1 MPEMKGIAEMPIYD
15 LSESECRAR
24 GLAALYAYPS
34 DGPFVALAVRPD
46 DLLADVARTVERR
59 VFEETFAMD
68 AATMTDEYAAYEQDS
83 IFFLVIERRTGAPA
97 GAARAIDGGG
107 KTLDDAPDAIGV
119 DLGTIA
125 EKHDL
130 LGGRI
135 WDFATLA
142 VLPEYR
148 GGKSTMVS
156 SLLYRAFLNAGRR
169 AGVQHVVAMLD
180 SRAHRGISLIGAPFE
195 PMAGSEPFEYLG
207 SPSTSAL
214 YARFADIEPAIAAEG
229 ERLSSITPVEGES
242 RARGLRR
249 VLTGRVVSKVAHQVA
264 TGEGLD
270 QHVDLPALERRRM
283 RRLR

>member
-1 MPEMKGIAEMPIYD
+1 
-15 LSESECRAR
+15 
-24 GLAALYAYPS
+24 
-34 DGPFVALAVRPD
+34 
-46 DLLADVARTVERR
+46 
-59 VFEETFAMD
+59 
-68 AATMTDEYAAYEQDS
+68 
-83 IFFLVIERRTGAPA
+83 VIERRTGAPA
-97 GAARAIDGGG
+97 GAARVIDGGG
-107 KTLDDAPDAIGV
+107 KTLDDAPDVIGV
-119 DLGTIA
+119 DLSTIA

-130 LGGRI
+130 LGGKI

-180 SRAHRGISLIGAPFE
+180 SRAYRGISLIGAPFV

-214 YARFADIEPAIAAEG
+214 YMPFADIEPAIAAEG
-229 ERLSSITPVEGES
+229 ERLSSAAPVEGES
-242 RARGLRR
+242 RARSLRR
-249 VLTGRVVSKVAHQVA
+249 MITHRVVSKVAHQVA

-270 QHVDLPALERRRM
+270 EHVDLPALERRRM
-283 RRLR
+283 RRWR

>member
-1 MPEMKGIAEMPIYD
+1 MKGFARMPNYS

-59 VFEETFAMD
+59 VFEESFSLD
-68 AATMTDEYAAYEQDS
+68 ADVMTAEYAAYERDS
-83 IFFLVIERRTGAPA
+83 IFFLVIERHTGAPA
-97 GAARAIDGGG
+97 GAARVIDGGG

-119 DLGTIA
+119 DLSTIV
-125 EKHDL
+125 EKHGMF
-130 LGGRI
+130 GGKI

-169 AGVQHVVAMLD
+169 AEVQHIVAMLD
-180 SRAHRGISLIGAPFE
+180 GRAHRGIALIGAPFE
-195 PMAGSEPFEYLG
+195 PMAGSEPFDYLG
-207 SPSTSAL
+207 SPQTHAL
-214 YARFADIEPAIAAEG
+214 YMRFADIQPAIAAEG
-229 ERLSSITPVEGES
+229 ERLSSLTPVEGES
-242 RARGLRR
+242 RAGSLRR
-249 VLTGRVVSKVAHQVA
+249 LLTQRVVSKVAHQVA

-270 QHVDLPALERRRM
+270 EYVDLPALERRRM

>member
-1 MPEMKGIAEMPIYD
+1 MPNYN
-15 LSESECRAR
+15 LSESEMRMR
-24 GLAALYAYPS
+24 GLAALYGYPAG
-34 DGPFVALAVRPD
+34 GPFIALAVRPD

-59 VFEETFAMD
+59 VFEESFAMD
-68 AATMTDEYAAYEQDS
+68 AAVMTEEYAAYEQDS
-83 IFFLVIERRTGAPA
+83 MFFLVIERRTGAPA
-97 GAARAIDGGG
+97 GAARVIDGGG
-107 KTLDDAPDAIGV
+107 KTLDDAPDVIGV
-119 DLGTIA
+119 DLGTIV
-125 EKHDL
+125 EKHGL
-130 LGGRI
+130 FGGKI

-180 SRAHRGISLIGAPFE
+180 RRAHRGIALIGAPFE

-214 YARFADIEPAIAAEG
+214 YMRFADIEPAIAAEG
-229 ERLSSITPVEGES
+229 ERLSNITPVEGES
-242 RARGLRR
+242 RARGLHR
-249 VLTGRVVSKVAHQVA
+249 VLTGRIVSKVAHQVA

-270 QHVDLPALERRRM
+270 EHVDLPALERRRS
-283 RRLR
+283 RRR

>member
-1 MPEMKGIAEMPIYD
+1 MKGIAAMPIYD
-15 LSESECRAR
+15 LPESECRAR

-34 DGPFVALAVRPD
+34 DGPFVALAVKPD

-59 VFEETFAMD
+59 VFEESFAMD
-68 AATMTDEYAAYEQDS
+68 AAVMTDEYAAYEQDS
-83 IFFLVIERRTGAPA
+83 IFLLVIDRRTGAPA
-97 GAARAIDGGG
+97 GAARLIDGGG
-107 KTLDDAPDAIGV
+107 KTLDDAPAAIGV

-125 EKHDL
+125 EKHGL
-130 LGGRI
+130 FGGRI

-156 SLLYRAFLNAGRR
+156 SLLYRAFINAGRR

-180 SRAHRGISLIGAPFE
+180 SRAYKGIMRIGVPFE
-195 PMAGSEPFEYLG
+195 PMAGSKPFDYLG

-214 YARFADIEPAIAAEG
+214 YARFADIAPAIAAQG
-229 ERLSSITPVEGES
+229 ERLSNAEPAEGES
-242 RARGLRR
+242 RARSLRR
-249 VLTGRVVSKVAHQVA
+249 LITQRVVSKVAHQVA

-270 QHVDLPALERRRM
+270 EHVDLPALERRRM